1 MAGER
6 RLLIVH
12 AEAAA
17 AAALVHQFALTQDL
31 RAEAVHTVAAARAAA
46 DAGAPDIVLSG
57 TRFSDGDAAELV
69 AGLRAADM
77 VEPVL
82 VLGEPAEAS
91 VTAAMDA
98 GADDAVAVPVRFA
111 VLLGRIRSRLSRHE
125 VGYDAVV
132 SLGAHSFRPGMK
144 QIEIEGRVVRL
155 TEKETAIL
163 RYLLR
168 AGGPVARD
176 ELLSEVWG
184 YNSGVTTHTLE
195 THVYRLRQKIEPH
208 PAAASI
214 LVTDPAGYRL
224 LS

>member
-12 AEAAA
+12 ADAVAS
-17 AAALVHQFALTQDL
+17 AALVQQFALTADL
-31 RAEAVHTVAAARAAA
+31 RAEAVATVAAARAAVA
-46 DAGAPDIVLSG
+46 DLAPDMILTG
-57 TRFSDGDAAELV
+57 TVFADGAVADLV
-69 AGLRAADM
+69 GDLRAADV

-82 VLGEPAEAS
+82 VLGETDEDA
-91 VTAAMDA
+91 VVAAMDA

-111 VLLGRIRSRLSRHE
+111 ALLGRVRSRLSRHE
-125 VGYDAVV
+125 VGHDAVV
-132 SLGAHSFRPGMK
+132 ALGPYAFRPGMK
-144 QIEIEGRVVRL
+144 QIEIDGRVIRL

-163 RYLLR
+163 RYLQR

-195 THVYRLRQKIEPH
+195 THVYRLRQKIEPD

-224 LS
+224 LA

>member
-12 AEAAA
+12 AEAVAA
-17 AAALVHQFALTQDL
+17 EALVHQLALTQDL
-31 RAEAVHTVAAARAAA
+31 RAEAVRTVAAARAAA
-46 DAGAPDIVLSG
+46 AAAAPDIVLAG
-57 TRFSDGDAAELV
+57 TTFADGDAAELV
-69 AGLRAADM
+69 AALRAADM

-82 VLGEPAEAS
+82 VLGEADDPS
-91 VTAAMDA
+91 VAAAMDA
-98 GADDAVAVPVRFA
+98 GADDAVPAPIRLVA
-111 VLLGRIRSRLSRHE
+111 LLGRIRSRLSRHE
-125 VGYDAVV
+125 VGHDAVV
-132 SLGAHSFRPGMK
+132 SLGPHSFRPGMK
-144 QIEIEGRVVRL
+144 QIDVEGRVVRL

-163 RYLLR
+163 RYLMR

-176 ELLSEVWG
+176 ELLSQVWG

-195 THVYRLRQKIEPH
+195 THVYRLRQKIEPD